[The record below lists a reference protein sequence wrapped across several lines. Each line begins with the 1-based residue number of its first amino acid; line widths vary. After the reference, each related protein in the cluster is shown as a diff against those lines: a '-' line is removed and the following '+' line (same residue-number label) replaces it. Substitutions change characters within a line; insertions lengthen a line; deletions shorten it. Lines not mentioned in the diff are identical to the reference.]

1 MNEKDTIIGLQKEVI
16 EGLKKELKTVYYCGD
31 KLAEKIGK
39 LEKHYKRNSKAYY
52 VMGFATGIVLCNLVR
67 DYIDKKKDEKLIDFD
82 EYRSN
87 NKVENNKDE
96 DFTI

>member
-31 KLAEKIGK
+31 KLAEKIVK
-39 LEKHYKRNSKAYY
+39 LEKQNKRNSKAYY
-52 VMGFATGIVLCNLVR
+52 VMGFATGIVLCNFVR

-87 NKVENNKDE
+87 NKVEDNKDE
-96 DFTI
+96 DFTV